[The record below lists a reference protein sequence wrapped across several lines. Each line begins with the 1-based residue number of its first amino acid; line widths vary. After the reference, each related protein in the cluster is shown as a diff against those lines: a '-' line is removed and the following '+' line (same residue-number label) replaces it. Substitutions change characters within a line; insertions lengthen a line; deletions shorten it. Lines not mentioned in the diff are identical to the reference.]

1 MRKASYWLGWSD
13 DHRNTERLLQVQ
25 PKERM
30 TSPAAY
36 EAGWLFACVF
46 SCPPARARQVQSA
59 DSIALA
65 RVRHVIQPHALSPY
79 TRASVVRWLLSRVSG
94 SSNAGEG
101 ATDEDEHP
109 ERKRDREWKVIHLCH
124 LFPSA

>member
-36 EAGWLFACVF
+36 ETGWLFACVF
-46 SCPPARARQVQSA
+46 SCPPARARQAQSA

-65 RVRHVIQPHALSPY
+65 RVHHVIQPHALSPY

-94 SSNAGEG
+94 SSNAGGG

-109 ERKRDREWKVIHLCH
+109 ERKRDRD
-124 LFPSA
+124 

>member
-25 PKERM
+25 PKVRM

-46 SCPPARARQVQSA
+46 CPPARARQAQSA

-65 RVRHVIQPHALSPY
+65 RVYHVIHNPTHFPHTPGQ
-79 TRASVVRWLLSRVSG
+79 VWCVG
-94 SSNAGEG
+94 S
-101 ATDEDEHP
+101 
-109 ERKRDREWKVIHLCH
+109 
-124 LFPSA
+124 

>member
-25 PKERM
+25 PKVRM

-46 SCPPARARQVQSA
+46 FCPPARARQAQSA

-65 RVRHVIQPHALSPY
+65 RVYHVIHIPTHFPHTPGRVWCVGY
-79 TRASVVRWLLSRVSG
+79 RAGVSG

-109 ERKRDREWKVIHLCH
+109 ERKRDRD
-124 LFPSA
+124 